1 MKGNISVNA
10 NEIPTL
16 ENLHVVFEEQ
26 DHRRALVK
34 EIYLYCDMMSD
45 WVDVTALMI
54 QKEKFMER
62 LVDVLEDHLLN
73 LEIESL
79 NEEAV

>member
-1 MKGNISVNA
+1 MKERIEVNSDD
-10 NEIPTL
+10 IPTL
-16 ENLHVVFEEQ
+16 ENLHVVFEA
-26 DHRRALVK
+26 HNKRRALIQ

-45 WVDVTALMI
+45 WIDVTMLMLP
-54 QKEKFMER
+54 KEKFMER

-73 LEIESL
+73 LEIERL